1 MGDRRYSTLTRLGM
15 GALTFNSALA
25 VYNSWGDA
33 SSVGFVLTADAALGL
48 LFLCLRD
55 FERPGRGRDTKTKAA
70 VWALTTLLT
79 AMFASRVAPI
89 MPPLAS
95 ALVWSMAGPYS
106 ADVPRLA
113 QAGLTVLTMTGAT
126 AVYRT
131 AQDAG
136 SVAFAIGGYVALLLL
151 FRALSAYERAHAH
164 PGAERRRKGLRRKSC
179 RGPSRWPSGL
189 WLLMQRSP
197 VSLRSF
203 SIMVPEYGYQLPCRM
218 IARESQRKVVIL
230 LVWHM
235 NDI

>member
-164 PGAERRRKGLRRKSC
+164 PGAERRRKGLRRKVWC
-179 RGPSRWPSGL
+179 LCTLLTAMFAWKVAGVMPWPL
-189 WLLMQRSP
+189 T
-197 VSLRSF
+197 V
-203 SIMVPEYGYQLPCRM
+203 
-218 IARESQRKVVIL
+218 A
-230 LVWHM
+230 VWAVAADAAVAGFFALCLHHGA
-235 NDI
+235 

>member
-1 MGDRRYSTLTRLGM
+1 MRVPWQAFSKVGLFDYDSDLFSVPCKAPPPRSALHKTISLHLKYIRDDALFQGQSQTEIPHRLESTLG
-15 GALTFNSALA
+15 G
-25 VYNSWGDA
+25 
-33 SSVGFVLTADAALGL
+33 
-48 LFLCLRD
+48 
-55 FERPGRGRDTKTKAA
+55 GR
-70 VWALTTLLT
+70 
-79 AMFASRVAPI
+79 I
-89 MPPLAS
+89 N
-95 ALVWSMAGPYS
+95 MAGPYS

-113 QAGLTVLTMTGAT
+113 QAGLTVLTVTGAT

-164 PGAERRRKGLRRKSC
+164 PGAERRGNGSGARSGASARCSPPCSRGRSPASC

-189 WLLMQRSP
+189 WLLMQRSLDSSRF
-197 VSLRSF
+197 V

-230 LVWHM
+230 LL
-235 NDI
+235 I